1 MTRSACSRFVRAA
14 VIATLSAGAVFGTA
28 GVALAGPAVGAVLQ
42 PGGQVCTPAQFAGHK
57 LRLNADATGGGTTV
71 VLLRDGVV
79 ITRVTGAHQITL
91 GVPGPGPL
99 VAGTYQGCSTNA
111 GTTQTVAQLQLF
123 TDSEV
128 R

>member
-1 MTRSACSRFVRAA
+1 MARSLRSRIARAA
-14 VIATLSAGAVFGTA
+14 VVGGLSAAAALGTA
-28 GVALAGPAVGAVLQ
+28 GIALAGPPVGAVLQ

-57 LRLNADATGGGTTV
+57 LRLNANTTGGQSTV
-71 VLLRDGVV
+71 VLTRNGVV
-79 ITRVTGAHQITL
+79 ITSITATGPVVLGPPGIT
-91 GVPGPGPL
+91 V
-99 VAGTYQGCSTNA
+99 VAGTYQGCSTNT